1 VTGADPGRREVALLL
16 VMVVAAAAT
25 DAISYLGLGKVF
37 PANMTG
43 NTVLL
48 GIGLATG
55 DMTHAAH
62 SGVALGGFVLGA
74 AFAGGRPHGPARW
87 ARGPSLDAY
96 VETAL
101 VLAAFLWWHLGAPP
115 KMALIGMLA
124 IAMGMQSAAITR
136 LDLGVS
142 TTFITGTWTSASA
155 WLGRLVTGTATRR
168 GEREPESAPS
178 AARHAMQAVV
188 VAWYLAIACLAAY
201 VFSQWHSWA
210 LLIPAAALAVAGA
223 SPLRVRTARSG

>member
-155 WLGRLVTGTATRR
+155 WLGRLVTGSPRRRPRGTQCRPWWSPGTWRSPASPRTSSASGTRGR
-168 GEREPESAPS
+168 CSFPRPRSPS
-178 AARHAMQAVV
+178 PARH
-188 VAWYLAIACLAAY
+188 
-201 VFSQWHSWA
+201 
-210 LLIPAAALAVAGA
+210 
-223 SPLRVRTARSG
+223 RSA